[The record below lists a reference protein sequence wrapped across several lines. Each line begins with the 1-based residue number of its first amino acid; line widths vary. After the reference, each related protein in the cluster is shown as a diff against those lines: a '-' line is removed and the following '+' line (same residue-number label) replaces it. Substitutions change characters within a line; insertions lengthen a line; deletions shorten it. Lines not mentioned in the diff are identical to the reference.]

1 MAFVIVAAATI
12 AARLPFLLHA
22 DRFFDSDEAV
32 EGLMARHVLLGEHPL
47 FLWGQRYKGVPEVY
61 LSAAVFHWIP
71 STAASVVAVVALK
84 AVTLACFAAFACLNF
99 WLLTRLFNRRIS
111 WIATSLLIVCP
122 PSLTL
127 WSLSGSA
134 EIVMSLI
141 AGTVLCLGIDAWRR
155 SGSRAWLVA
164 AAAACGFGLWV
175 QQYILYYVVALAVA
189 AIDLTP
195 QGRARFRTLVA
206 ARSLP
211 ASVRLTLRFVVVA
224 AGLYIVLGIAA
235 FLGHGFDVTLLGV
248 PISVTHPQKMWWIA
262 AALLLVSVAGLIGG
276 RLAWSDSKTTPRAWL
291 APALGFLAGYS
302 PALVGHFLSDGV
314 GAPMARM
321 DLAGLR
327 SAMSPLVRIALP
339 IVFGFKSPTTERL
352 AVPAWSALIIGAALV
367 ASYIRMRQT
376 EQAPFAPVFHVF
388 LIATPI
394 VFIISGA
401 YIDAQS
407 YRYLMPLHA
416 ALPVVYA
423 VGIDGTLR
431 SNRIA
436 GVALLTSLLA
446 LFALQQATW
455 YQRLEPDR
463 EARAIVGCLDRSGI
477 RTAYADY
484 WLSYKLT
491 FLTGERVIVAPVG
504 GVDRYA
510 PYTLSVRAQP
520 SSPTIERLPAG
531 SGEAFSCQT
540 IIRSPTFTDGAETS
554 RPHRAP

>member
-1 MAFVIVAAATI
+1 MMTLVTIAAATI
-12 AARLPFLLHA
+12 GARLPFLLRA

-32 EGLMARHVLLGEHPL
+32 EGLMARHVLLGEHPV
-47 FLWGQRYKGVPEVY
+47 FLWGQPYKGVPEVY
-61 LSAAVFHWIP
+61 LSSAVFHWISSP
-71 STAASVVAVVALK
+71 ATSVIALK
-84 AVTLACFAAFACLNF
+84 AVTLACFAAFVCLNF

-141 AGTVLCLGIDAWRR
+141 AGTALCLGIDAWRR
-155 SGSRAWLVA
+155 SGSRAGLVA
-164 AAAACGFGLWV
+164 SAAAFGFGLWV
-175 QQYILYYVVALAVA
+175 HQYILYYVVALAVA

-195 QGRARFRTLVA
+195 QGRARLRELVA
-206 ARSLP
+206 ARRLP
-211 ASVRLTLRFVVVA
+211 AWVRATLRFVVMA

-235 FLGHGFDVTLLGV
+235 FLGRGFDATLLGV
-248 PISVTHPQKMWWIA
+248 PITMTHPQKMWWIA
-262 AALLLVSVAGLIGG
+262 AALLLVGVAGLMSG
-276 RLAWSDSKTTPRAWL
+276 RLVWSDSRTIPRAWL
-291 APALGFLAGYS
+291 APALGFLVGYS
-302 PALVGHFLSDGV
+302 PALVGRVLGDGA

-321 DLAGLR
+321 DLTGLR
-327 SAMSPLVRIALP
+327 SAMSPLARIALP
-339 IVFGFKSPTTERL
+339 IVFGFRSPTTEWL
-352 AVPAWSALIIGAALV
+352 AVPAWSALIIGVALV
-367 ASYIRMRQT
+367 VSYIRMRRP
-376 EQAPFAPVFHVF
+376 PFTPLFHVL

-394 VFIISGA
+394 VFVVSGA
-401 YIDAQS
+401 FTDAQS

-463 EARAIVGCLDRSGI
+463 DASAIIGCLDRAGI

-491 FLTGERVIVAPVG
+491 FLTGEHVIVAPVG

-510 PYTLSVRAQP
+510 PYTAAVRAQP

-540 IIRSPTFTDGAETS
+540 IIRRDRS
-554 RPHRAP
+554 R